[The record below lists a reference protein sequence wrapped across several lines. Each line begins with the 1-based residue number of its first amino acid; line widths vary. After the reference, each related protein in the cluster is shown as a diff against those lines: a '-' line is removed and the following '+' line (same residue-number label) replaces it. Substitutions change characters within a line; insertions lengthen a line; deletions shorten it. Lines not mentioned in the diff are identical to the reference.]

1 MTKVLNVMEDYLRFR
16 GWAYCRIDGSTNI
29 DERQR
34 QMDVFNAEKTSGVGG
49 ARNEADDR
57 NFVFLLSTRA
67 GGLGINL
74 TAADTCILFD
84 SDFNPFNDSQAMG
97 TITVGDGWFC
107 DSDRSFAVGLLLTNA
122 FQTTLDRCH
131 RLGQTHPVAVY
142 RLLTVNSVDIEMME
156 RQISKKKLERMTIAG
171 GDFRRAGIRSKGNL
185 SFEYLS
191 KLLESDVKDMSSKGV
206 EDIRI
211 SDEEFEMIMDR
222 KRLFATGESAIP
234 MDGKMYSVIEAA
246 SGDLLGSMNS
256 AADAPGSA
264 ALDESG
270 DADLEANDAS

>member
-1 MTKVLNVMEDYLRFR
+1 
-16 GWAYCRIDGSTNI
+16 
-29 DERQR
+29 
-34 QMDVFNAEKTSGVGG
+34 
-49 ARNEADDR
+49 
-57 NFVFLLSTRA
+57 
-67 GGLGINL
+67 
-74 TAADTCILFD
+74 
-84 SDFNPFNDSQAMG
+84 
-97 TITVGDGWFC
+97 
-107 DSDRSFAVGLLLTNA
+107 
-122 FQTTLDRCH
+122 
-131 RLGQTHPVAVY
+131 VY

-256 AADAPGSA
+256 AADTPGSA
-264 ALDESG
+264 ADDENG
-270 DADLEANDAS
+270 DADLDNDV